1 MTDRAQVIIE
11 ELGLDGWNFAWE
23 AKIAGVI
30 RDLVGTIEGLE
41 ARLAAEEAS
50 VHKWS
55 LSFRDEVK
63 RRLMETVALEM
74 DKRRLESRLAAEEAA
89 SKSLGLA
96 ESYAEIAAFIAQRT
110 RRHCPSCASS
120 TDAGNVCDAG
130 ENQTVDA
137 PCARWSGR

>member
-1 MTDRAQVIIE
+1 MGDRAQAILQVLEIATPST
-11 ELGLDGWNFAWE
+11 AWE
-23 AKIAGVI
+23 ASVASVV

-41 ARLAAEEAS
+41 A
-50 VHKWS
+50 
-55 LSFRDEVK
+55 
-63 RRLMETVALEM
+63 
-74 DKRRLESRLAAEEAA
+74 RLAAEEAA

-137 PCARWSGR
+137 PCAKWEGR